1 MKKHSSDFLKY
12 SGLALQMLILIAAGV
27 GFGHWV
33 DKYWNTTSPIFTL
46 VFGLLSVFLAI
57 GLVIKDFIQ
66 KK

>member
-1 MKKHSSDFLKY
+1 MF
-12 SGLALQMLILIAAGV
+12 ILIAAGV
-27 GFGHWV
+27 GLGQWA
-33 DKYWNTTSPIFTL
+33 DQYWNTSSPVFTL